1 MPVQGP
7 PADNTVAAN
16 VLHRALRAAVEH
28 GGADRRSLLAAVHV
42 DEAKLR
48 HPLGR
53 LPAQVF
59 VRLLLAIEREL
70 GDPMAALRLSFVSGP
85 SCFSDIGFIGR
96 YAGTLGEAMETQVR
110 NQELRQS
117 MARLE
122 LDRNSSPARL
132 KWNVPHDLA
141 TDLGPAI
148 EATVGAYIQ
157 IGREICGTAPCY
169 RRITL
174 QHEPRFAPDIYEQ
187 ALGHPVEFGCA
198 VTSIEFHDGALHHPT
213 LRADPRLIDQGL
225 ANFNKSAAWMAEGKE
240 CSGNGYFY
248 LSAELNK
255 SPLTL
260 ERMASAFGMTERTL
274 RRRLDSEGKP
284 FRALLDEV
292 RRDMDM
298 LYRMEGRRSLG
309 EIALLLG
316 YAELS
321 AFTRAHKRW
330 YGEPPSLRRAA

>member
-7 PADNTVAAN
+7 PSENTVAAN

-48 HPLGR
+48 HPLAR

-110 NQELRQS
+110 NQGLRQS

-122 LDRNSSPARL
+122 LDRESTPARL
-132 KWNVPHDLA
+132 TWNVPQDLVR
-141 TDLGPAI
+141 DIGPAVEMTI
-148 EATVGAYIQ
+148 GSYVQ
-157 IGREICGTAPCY
+157 LGREICGTAPCY
-169 RRITL
+169 KRIGL
-174 QHEPRFAPDIYEQ
+174 QHEPRFDPAIYET
-187 ALGHPVEFGCA
+187 AFGHPVEFGCDI
-198 VTSIEFHDGALHHPT
+198 TSMEFHEGALRHPT
-213 LRADPRLIDQGL
+213 LRADPRLIAQGL
-225 ANFNKSAAWMAEGKE
+225 ANFNKSATWMADGRE

-248 LSAELNK
+248 LSEELNK

-274 RRRLDSEGKP
+274 RRRLEKEGKP
-284 FRALLDEV
+284 FRELLDEV
-292 RRDMDM
+292 RQDMCM
-298 LYRMEGRRSLG
+298 LYKMEGRRSLS

-321 AFTRAHKRW
+321 AFTRAHRRW
-330 YGEPPSLRRAA
+330 YGEPPSLHWTT